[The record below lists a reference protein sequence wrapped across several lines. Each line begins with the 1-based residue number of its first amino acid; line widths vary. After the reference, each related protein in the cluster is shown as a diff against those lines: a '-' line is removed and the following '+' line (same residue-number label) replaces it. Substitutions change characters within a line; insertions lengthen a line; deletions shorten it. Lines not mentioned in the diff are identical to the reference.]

1 MHVLIYSV
9 TIAWLIASYPALAQ
23 SPPIDQRAIFLD
35 SDDAMAR
42 ALADPKLPA
51 EVKQQ
56 LFALFDSRLKPQLIE
71 DKDGNR
77 WLYRRGQPP
86 TMIEK
91 QKR

>member
-1 MHVLIYSV
+1 MRVLTCSV
-9 TIAWLIASYPALAQ
+9 TIAWLISYPASAQ
-23 SPPIDQRAIFLD
+23 SPPVDQRAIFPD

-42 ALADPKLPA
+42 ALADPKIPA
-51 EVKQQ
+51 EIKQQ
-56 LFALFDSRLKPQLIE
+56 LFALFDSRLKPQLLE
-71 DKDGNR
+71 DKGGSR